1 MSERPDYVQEGID
14 AYAQGVS
21 RVLCPY
27 PPGTAAEQEWLKGW
41 DEAKAIHD
49 RIVTDDY

>member
-1 MSERPDYVQEGID
+1 MSERPDFVQEGID

-27 PPGTAAEQEWLKGW
+27 PPGAAAEEGWLRGR

-49 RIVTDDY
+49 RIMADDS